1 MAVYASLVFLC
12 VLDFI
17 SNFTDFLA
25 VVFSFVLPGSF
36 LCLDMSMVWVCHQLV
51 DESDKDDLVTE
62 ACKSIH

>member
-1 MAVYASLVFLC
+1 M
-12 VLDFI
+12 LDFI
-17 SNFTDFLA
+17 SDFTDFLA